1 MRTSKIISPATVTA
15 LGFTHDMHAYP
26 TRMEWQG
33 KTYHFLG
40 RGIRMNIR
48 RGEKLMSAVTCS
60 DGEREFYFRFA
71 AGAWTLTGVG

>member
-1 MRTSKIISPATVTA
+1 MRTSTNLSPATVTA
-15 LGFTHDMHAYP
+15 LGFTHDMCAYP
-26 TRMEWQG
+26 TRMQWQG

-48 RGEKLMSAVTCS
+48 RGEHLMSTVTCS

-71 AGAWTLTGVG
+71 AGAWTLMSVG